1 LVWTLNSDQHRSKNI
16 YTISALEEWKQIV
29 TEYMPHLSTPQATV
43 LALWSFGMVISH
55 SCGLTSVSSSLALL
69 MGTKENSV
77 RQRIREWYYAKDDK
91 RGEGRCE
98 IEVSSSF
105 VPLLQWVLSWWT
117 INEKRLALAMDATSL
132 GQVLV
137 VLVISVVYR
146 GCAIPIAWHVL
157 PAIEKGSWKKPWLDL
172 FSYFE
177 GVIPEDWV
185 VIVMADRGLYASW
198 LFESIKKCK
207 WHPFLRIND
216 RIFFRPKDEKE
227 FKALHIAFQQP
238 GCTWSGTGT
247 CFKTHPIEATL
258 LVQWEEGFEEPW
270 LILTDLPTKQ
280 ALPCW
285 YGLRAWIECG
295 FKHIKSAGWQWQY
308 TRMVDPERATRFW
321 LAIAVATLWVLSVG
335 GEADANI
342 PASSF
347 EALPRNHI
355 ARRCSRKTSF
365 TRFLSCFHRGIMI
378 IITALIAQ
386 RRLPLGRFIPEP
398 WPT

>member
-1 LVWTLNSDQHRSKNI
+1 
-16 YTISALEEWKQIV
+16 
-29 TEYMPHLSTPQATV
+29 
-43 LALWSFGMVISH
+43 MVISH
-55 SCGLTSVSSSLALL
+55 SCGLTSVSSSLASLL
-69 MGTKENSV
+69 GVKENSV
-77 RQRIREWYYAKDDK
+77 RQRIREWHYAKDDK
-91 RGEGRCE
+91 RGKGRCE
-98 IEVSSSF
+98 IEVRSSF
-105 VPLLQWVLSWWT
+105 VPLLCWILSWWPAD
-117 INEKRLALAMDATSL
+117 EKRLALAMDATSL

-157 PAIEKGSWKKPWLDL
+157 PATEKGSWKNPWLDL
-172 FSYFE
+172 FAHFE
-177 GVIPEDWV
+177 GVIPEEWI

-198 LFESIKKCK
+198 LFEAIQKCN
-207 WHPFLRIND
+207 WHPFLRINN

-238 GCTWSGTGT
+238 GCTWSGAGT
-247 CFKTHPIEATL
+247 CFKTNSLEATL
-258 LVQWEEGFEEPW
+258 LVRWEEGYEEPW
-270 LILTDLPTKQ
+270 LILTDLPDQ
-280 ALPCW
+280 RALPCW
-285 YGLRAWIECG
+285 YGLRTWIECG

-308 TRMVDPERATRFW
+308 TRMVDPERVSRFW

-347 EALPRNHI
+347 EALPENHI
-355 ARRCSRKTSF
+355 ARRHSRKTSF
-365 TRFLSCFHRGIMI
+365 TRFLSCFRRGVMM

-386 RRLPLGRFIPEP
+386 RSLPLGRFFPEP